1 MPEGRD
7 TDRQGG
13 ARIDRNTGTHVD
25 PEAHEE
31 FDDTVDYDQRVTAT
45 GDIERDVSDVGQGDW
60 EDDSD
65 DLETEMGRGVDF
77 DEEPPHFRPDP
88 SNPYARKA
96 IYGMWEGVGQ
106 IAQGVGS
113 GVSGAAN
120 IAFDPLVLAG
130 AAGYYAG
137 KKGLLDRLGRGGGG
151 GNDSPPDGDPFED
164 GPPPPPAP
172 APRSLGPLGRERPK
186 GRRSVHDDPTEFRLP
201 PD

>member
-7 TDRQGG
+7 TDRQGS

-77 DEEPPHFRPDP
+77 DEEPPHIRPDP

-96 IYGMWEGVGQ
+96 MYGMWEGVGQ

-137 KKGLLDRLGRGGGG
+137 KKGLLDRLGRGRKA
-151 GNDSPPDGDPFED
+151 
-164 GPPPPPAP
+164 PAP
-172 APRSLGPLGRERPK
+172 APRDRPRGHGGPR
-186 GRRSVHDDPTEFRLP
+186 DLP
-201 PD
+201 PDNPFGD